1 MAPLRQKKRI
11 RNSQK
16 ATGVLDEPTMHMA
29 KRRVLERTTRSK
41 PSSTQSISKAMSES
55 FEAGETNKLNSSDS
69 ELEEEEEEDAKEY
82 TGSSIINDNPASGI
96 MSDKSDQES
105 DSNST
110 DSSSLSADD
119 SADNT
124 SATTSDDDSEGE
136 TPTYPPQLSQAALEA
151 SFTNTLS
158 RLNVRRVSKTD
169 RSTKTTNPPADDEQ
183 SANGTSSAQ
192 HGFHSLGLD
201 PWLVESLAAMAITH
215 PTEIQRECIPPTL
228 QGRDIIGS
236 AKTGSGK
243 TAAFALPI
251 LQKLSEESFGVFA
264 LVLTPTRELAYQIF
278 EQFRVLGKG
287 IRARVSVIVGG
298 MDLMVQARNLATQPH
313 IVIATPG
320 RLVDHIEHSPDAVHL
335 GRIRFLVLDEADRL
349 FGPSFVDDL
358 ARIFE
363 VVSRKRQTLLFTAT
377 MTENILALRHQ
388 ARDKQQPPF
397 VHMCDSDTST
407 VSTLV
412 QKYVFVPSH
421 VRETYLY
428 HVLTR
433 EEWVN
438 STVII
443 FVGRCH
449 TCELVTWMLRQL
461 KFRCTALHSGLS
473 QKQRISSISRFKA
486 NAVPILIATDVASRG
501 LDIPT
506 VKLVV
511 NYDIP
516 RDPTDYIHRVGRTA
530 RAGRGGTAISIVSER
545 DISLVHQIEERVNKQ
560 LEELSTDENTVLESL
575 NVVADAKQVAVS
587 RMLKNKFGERKR
599 RNQAVEKLR
608 AEL

>member
-1 MAPLRQKKRI
+1 MPPLRQKRSI
-11 RNSQK
+11 RNSQS
-16 ATGVLDEPTMHMA
+16 ATSALDEPATHKA
-29 KRRVLERTTRSK
+29 KRRAVNPNSRSK
-41 PSSTQSISKAMSES
+41 PSFTRSTGELNKEPSEEEKAGDSHP
-55 FEAGETNKLNSSDS
+55 SDS
-69 ELEEEEEEDAKEY
+69 EFEEEDTNEY
-82 TGSSIINDNPASGI
+82 TGHDITSDDRASDII
-96 MSDKSDQES
+96 SDESDQEL
-105 DSNST
+105 
-110 DSSSLSADD
+110 DSSDVDSSALPEDD
-119 SADNT
+119 SDENT
-124 SATTSDDDSEGE
+124 SDTASEDDSEGE
-136 TPTYPPQLSQAALEA
+136 TSAPPSQVSQAALEA
-151 SFTNTLS
+151 SFSNSLS

-169 RSTKTTNPPADDEQ
+169 EPTKTTAASTLPADD
-183 SANGTSSAQ
+183 TSSTQ
-192 HGFHSLGLD
+192 QGFHALGLD

-228 QGRDIIGS
+228 QGRDIIGG

-349 FGPSFVDDL
+349 FGPSFVNDL

-363 VVSRKRQTLLFTAT
+363 VVPRKRQTLLFTAT

-388 ARDKQQPPF
+388 SQDKKQPPF
-397 VHMCDSDTST
+397 VHMCDSDIST

-428 HVLTR
+428 HILTR

-449 TCELVTWMLRQL
+449 TCELLTWMLRQL

-473 QKQRISSISRFKA
+473 QKQRISSISRFKS
-486 NAVPILIATDVASRG
+486 NSVPILIATDVASRG

-530 RAGRGGTAISIVSER
+530 RAGRGGTAISVVSER

-560 LEELSTDENTVLESL
+560 LEELPTDENTVLESL